1 MDAAATDPDPDLDAA
16 LARNLSMPE
25 ADRQRLAGAV
35 AALHAARPRIVA
47 QQAERVPGGADHLA
61 DIVLHHSR
69 RALRRAA
76 EQPDLPAALE
86 ALADGTIAQR
96 LTLEGF
102 TGSIPSDAACAA
114 GCFFCCVFVD
124 RASATEAEIRAVHAA
139 IADLPV
145 PDFHPDA
152 CPALDPET
160 KACRAYEVR
169 PLMCRDVTAP
179 RVEPC
184 ERSYAAGHALPEA
197 EFVKSGGELI
207 FYGVNW
213 LLVVLEAPDLL
224 RIHDLKASLR
234 AGGTPVPLP

>member
-1 MDAAATDPDPDLDAA
+1 MTTNAENY
-16 LARNLSMPE
+16 ARGPE
-25 ADRQRLAGAV
+25 HPAKIVPQ
-35 AALHAARPRIVA
+35 HA
-47 QQAERVPGGADHLA
+47 
-61 DIVLHHSR
+61 R
-69 RALRRAA
+69 RALRMAA
-76 EQPDLPAALE
+76 EQLDLTAALE

-102 TGSIPSDAACAA
+102 TAAIPSDAACTA

-124 RASATEAEIRAVHAA
+124 RASAAEAEIRAVHRA
-139 IADLPV
+139 IAGLPS
-145 PDFHPDA
+145 PEFHPDA

-169 PLMCRDVTAP
+169 PLMSRDVTAP

-213 LLVVLEAPDLL
+213 LLVVLEAPKLL
-224 RIHDLKASLR
+224 RIFGLKATLR